1 MRTDGPRRPVPSI
14 EPLLKSP
21 RATLDDDYVAFFMDL
36 IESSGVC
43 EELAQDREQRRAKDG
58 KRPGGRRASFDDR
71 LVLTMYLALAATH
84 TPLLVT
90 RMSELIEHRLSA
102 EAKQMLGIDPAITGD
117 PLYYR
122 CWRAQRSLLRVIDPY
137 PAPRNR
143 RLTKA
148 EGEAIDAA
156 RNDAEVEAQRQK
168 ITRVMNRLLE
178 ATIRLLPPEV
188 LASWGGNVSIDGTP
202 MTAFAREGTYKSAE
216 FESSERD
223 AGTYARAGDHR
234 GDPTNKSKTY
244 KWAFEIIIGIT
255 APDLLEDMT
264 FSAFPNL
271 AVGVSMD
278 KPGVDVAGNGMRVIN
293 SIVERGHPRGH
304 VVADLG
310 YLPNSVPAKFQNLLR
325 KLGYKLVFD
334 YRRDQLGKI
343 KTFKGASLIEGKW
356 YCPAMPDDLV
366 KATVNYRGFGDP
378 DKKIDAETYD
388 LLIAQRSRYRVRVKD
403 RLGAHESEGG
413 VAMRCPAAGPSA
425 TAICPLKKVLGN
437 SAGRTV
443 IHAVPENPSA
453 ICTNRSS
460 VTFPAK
466 LSEKYGQ
473 ELEFESPKWRKVYR
487 PLRSM
492 MEGFNGFVKDPNYE
506 ALSVPGRRRSRGYA
520 AQFLFAT
527 LLLMS
532 GNLRALVTFLTKEP
546 TTQISTKTRTSRR
559 RNRDT

>member
-1 MRTDGPRRPVPSI
+1 MRASGTGKPTPSI
-14 EPLLKSP
+14 SVLMGKPLAILNN
-21 RATLDDDYVAFFMDL
+21 DYVRFFKDI

-43 EELAQDREQRRAKDG
+43 EEIARHREQRRTQDG
-58 KRPGGRRASFDDR
+58 KRPGGRRASIDDR
-71 LVLTMYLALAATH
+71 LVLTMYLVLAATH

-102 EAKQMLGIDPAITGD
+102 EAKQMLDIDPTITGK

-122 CWRAQRSLLRVIDPY
+122 SWRALHSLLGVLDPY

-148 EGEAIDAA
+148 EGKAIDEG
-156 RNDAEVEAQRQK
+156 RNDDEVKEQRQK
-168 ITRVMNRLLE
+168 ITWVMNQLLE

-188 LASWGGNVSIDGTP
+188 LANWGGNLSIDGTR
-202 MTAFAREGTYKSAE
+202 MTAFAKEGTYKSAE

-223 AGTYARAGDHR
+223 AGPYARTGDHR
-234 GDPTNKSKTY
+234 GDPTNKSKIFE
-244 KWAFEIIIGIT
+244 WAFEIIIGIT

-271 AVGVSMD
+271 AIGVSMD

-293 SIVERGHPRGH
+293 SIAERGHPQAYL
-304 VVADLG
+304 VADLG
-310 YLPNSVPAKFQNLLR
+310 YLPNSVPAKFQNQLR
-325 KLGYKLVFD
+325 KLGHKLVFD
-334 YRRDQLGKI
+334 YRSDQLGKI

>member
-1 MRTDGPRRPVPSI
+1 MGQGSEGKRFDHQDQPPS
-14 EPLLKSP
+14 PHH
-21 RATLDDDYVAFFMDL
+21 
-36 IESSGVC
+36 
-43 EELAQDREQRRAKDG
+43 RRADIEAQPTLTTRLLHVNLARP
-58 KRPGGRRASFDDR
+58 KRGRHG
-71 LVLTMYLALAATH
+71 TH
-84 TPLLVT
+84 YIP
-90 RMSELIEHRLSA
+90 
-102 EAKQMLGIDPAITGD
+102 
-117 PLYYR
+117 
-122 CWRAQRSLLRVIDPY
+122 VIDPY

-156 RNDAEVEAQRQK
+156 RTDAEVEAQRQK

-223 AGTYARAGDHR
+223 AGTYARTGDHQ

-244 KWAFEIIIGIT
+244 KWAFEIIIAIT
-255 APDLLEDMT
+255 APDLLEDRT

-271 AVGVSMD
+271 AIGVSMD

-334 YRRDQLGKI
+334 YRRDQLAVVES
-343 KTFKGASLIEGKW
+343 FKGASLIEGKW
-356 YCPAMPDDLV
+356 YCPAMPDNLV
-366 KATVNYRGFGDP
+366 EASVNYRGFGDP
-378 DKKIDAETYD
+378 AKKIDAETYD

-403 RLGAHESEGG
+403 RLGTHDSESG
-413 VAMRCPAAGPSA
+413 VAMRCPAAGASA

-443 IHAVPENPSA
+443 IHAVPTHPSD
-453 ICTNRSS
+453 ICNNRSS
-460 VTFPAK
+460 VTFTTEAGA
-466 LSEKYGQ
+466 KYGQ
-473 ELEFESPKWRKVYR
+473 ELEFESPKWRKLYR

-506 ALSVPGRRRSRGYA
+506 ALDVPGRRRCRGYA

-532 GNLRALVTFLTKEP
+532 ANLRALVTFLTKEP